1 MKYTTVS
8 IPEPL
13 NKKLQKIIK
22 NSGFP
27 STSSFVAFIL
37 REVLSEREHKADE
50 KIFFDKDRIRKH
62 LEALGYLKPGQSF
75 GEN

>member
-13 NKKLQKIIK
+13 NRKLQKIIK

-37 REVLSEREHKADE
+37 REVLSEQEHKADE
-50 KIFFDKDRIRKH
+50 KIFFDKERIRRH
-62 LEALGYLKPGQSF
+62 LEALGYLRPGQSF
-75 GEN
+75 GE

>member
-22 NSGFP
+22 NSGFA
-27 STSSFVAFIL
+27 STSSFVTFIL
-37 REVLSEREHKADE
+37 REVLSQQNEDGE
-50 KIFFDKDRIRKH
+50 KEKVSFDKESVKEH
-62 LEALGYLKPGQSF
+62 LRALGYLK
-75 GEN
+75 